1 MSCDAAPSEV
11 TLFVAIQTVL
21 NLTSGALV
29 VILIS
34 MLSVENET
42 AAWCWTVMDSV
53 IVSSLF
59 LSWLGFVILS
69 RYLLFELSLLLDDIG
84 IFIALL
90 CEHHSE

>member
-1 MSCDAAPSEV
+1 MSCDTAPSEV

-69 RYLLFELSLLLDDIG
+69 RYLLFELSLLLDEIS

>member
-42 AAWCWTVMDSV
+42 AAWSWTVMDSV

-59 LSWLGFVILS
+59 FSWLGFVILS
-69 RYLLFELSLLLDDIG
+69 RYLLFELSLLLDDIS